1 MRGEGRGGG
10 SSVFFLSFAV
20 PLEKLDNLAIS
31 KGSIIQYS
39 ATHEMWVVLFYNRN
53 SDTYF
58 FFKMFLIMEGL
69 ILLSRTVGYTF
80 KVRQLY
86 RSARF
91 FKTKG

>member
-1 MRGEGRGGG
+1 MNRVIHFQSNRGKGTVKKWGERGGAVG
-10 SSVFFLSFAV
+10 RQFFFLAFAV

-58 FFKMFLIMEGL
+58 F
-69 ILLSRTVGYTF
+69 
-80 KVRQLY
+80 
-86 RSARF
+86 
-91 FKTKG
+91 